1 VDDVYYT
8 DLVRKFYANT
18 DEYAKTT
25 IRELLKL
32 ENEIKE
38 LHISLMKKNV
48 KVKEEINTLLFPT
61 EQFNRMNFENLEKL
75 V

>member
-38 LHISLMKKNV
+38 LHISLMKK
-48 KVKEEINTLLFPT
+48 KC
-61 EQFNRMNFENLEKL
+61 
-75 V
+75 